1 MNSRL
6 VFHKIRVKAWR
17 EMNFKL
23 QNNNSLNLKDH
34 REMLDH
40 FLEIQEE
47 AWEWTEW
54 DQLDQTALD
63 LEVLTFFN
71 LAILEETILNEVLLQ
86 HTMALE

>member
-1 MNSRL
+1 
-6 VFHKIRVKAWR
+6 
-17 EMNFKL
+17 MNFKL